1 VLIRV
6 LLLFF
11 VILVVYIVFAFLNP
25 FPKKNTV
32 YGFKPKYGVSY
43 SFEQAGWLG
52 LDPREAYVRL
62 LDTTH
67 FDWVRLPFFWDGMTD
82 ENGEL
87 RVEDLEFAI
96 IEAKKRDV
104 KVVIAMG
111 AKVPYYPE
119 YHLPQ
124 NINSQ
129 LKFGDTIGVTHA
141 IADDLLEIDRKLVEK
156 LAAYDNISHWQVENE
171 PLLANV
177 NNWKIT
183 PELVGRE
190 VEIVRSA
197 DPKKRP
203 IILSH
208 VGPAVFDRKWK
219 KLEPFLK
226 EGDIL
231 GVNAYF
237 KTQGINLF
245 SFGLFGKVLAV
256 GWPRGLVWPV
266 QSWYGFSPNYASL
279 KNEFAKKGIGLW
291 IMEMQAEP
299 YIRTFEDARKSKYFY
314 KPEDITKADE
324 YLKSVRME
332 NVGLW
337 GAPFWLYREKIGDKS
352 WLNSVKILAN

>member
-1 VLIRV
+1 MRLAF
-6 LLLFF
+6 LFF

-25 FPKKNTV
+25 FPKKNTA

-43 SFEQAGWLG
+43 SFEQAAWFG
-52 LDPREAYVRL
+52 LDSRAAFVRL
-62 LDTTH
+62 LDTAH
-67 FDWVRLPFFWDGMTD
+67 FDWVRLPFFWDQMTTVD
-82 ENGEL
+82 GQL
-87 RVEDLEFAI
+87 KIDDLEFAI
-96 IEAKKRDV
+96 IEAEKREV

-124 NINSQ
+124 NIKLQ
-129 LKFGDTIGVTHA
+129 LKFADTIGVTHA

-156 LAAYDNISHWQVENE
+156 LSVYDNISHWQVENE
-171 PLLANV
+171 PFLANV

-190 VEIVRSA
+190 VEVVRSA

-208 VGPAVFDRKWK
+208 VGPAVFDRKWE

-226 EGDIL
+226 GGDVL

-245 SFGLFGKVLAV
+245 SLSLFGKVLAV
-256 GWPRGLVWPV
+256 SWPQSLVWPV
-266 QSWYGFSPNYASL
+266 QSWYGFSPNYAGL
-279 KNEFAKKGIGLW
+279 KKELGAKGIGLW

-299 YIRTFEDARKSKYFY
+299 YIRTFDDAKKSKYFY
-314 KPEDITKADE
+314 KPADIIKADE
-324 YLKSVRME
+324 YLRSSRVE

-352 WLNSVKILAN
+352 WLKAVSELVN